1 MTLIEKK
8 YLEYCDVFKCNHV
21 AVVVVEHFVRAKY
34 RKSKFL
40 KLAMLAGEEER
51 GREAKSI
58 SSNEVRTL
66 LSTGQPRK

>member
-8 YLEYCDVFKCNHV
+8 YLEYCDVFKSNHV
-21 AVVVVEHFVRAKY
+21 AVVVEHFVRAKY